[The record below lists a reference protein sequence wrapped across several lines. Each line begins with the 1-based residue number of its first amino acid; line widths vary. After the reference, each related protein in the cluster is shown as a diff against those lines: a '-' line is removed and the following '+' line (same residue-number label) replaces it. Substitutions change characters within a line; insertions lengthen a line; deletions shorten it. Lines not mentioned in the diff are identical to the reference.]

1 MSQEGSRNGLLIDY
15 HYCTGCRSCEIA
27 CQQEHGYPA
36 GQFGIKIT
44 EHVLEKK
51 NGLTIDYLPFPTD
64 LCNLC
69 AHRTRDGVQPS
80 CVKHCQARC
89 MYYGTVAELAH
100 RMEEQPKTVLFVP
113 EKSHV

>member
-1 MSQEGSRNGLLIDY
+1 MARNGLLIDY
-15 HYCTGCRSCEIA
+15 NYCTGCRSCEIA

-36 GQFGIKIT
+36 GQFGITVT

-51 NGLTIDYLPFPTD
+51 NGLSIYYLPFPTD

-69 AHRTRDGVQPS
+69 AHRTQDGVQPS

-89 MYYGTVAELAH
+89 MSFGPLTELAAQ
-100 RMEEQPKTVLFVP
+100 MDEQPKPVLYAP
-113 EKSHV
+113 K